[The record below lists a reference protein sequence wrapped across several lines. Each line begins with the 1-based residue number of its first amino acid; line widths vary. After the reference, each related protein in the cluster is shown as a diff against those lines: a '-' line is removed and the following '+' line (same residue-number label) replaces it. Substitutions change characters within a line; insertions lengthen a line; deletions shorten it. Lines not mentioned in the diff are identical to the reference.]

1 MYIKCINPT
10 NTLTKDK
17 IYYLLANDNM
27 RLKVRCDSGPCR
39 CFNKSRFLKVPHNT
53 KVHALFRKQY
63 LQVESMAN

>member
-17 IYYLLANDNM
+17 MYLLDSDNM

-39 CFNKSRFLKVPHNT
+39 WFNKSRFLKVPHNT
-53 KVHALFRKQY
+53 KVHALFRRQY
-63 LQVESMAN
+63 LHAESIVN